1 MGKVSEERKEREE
14 RGWSE
19 EGEEKEREKGRKR
32 EEGELYLEHAIKIL
46 TTLRKNSVFNGI

>member
-32 EEGELYLEHAIKIL
+32 EEGELYLEHAI
-46 TTLRKNSVFNGI
+46 NGVFPETFLH